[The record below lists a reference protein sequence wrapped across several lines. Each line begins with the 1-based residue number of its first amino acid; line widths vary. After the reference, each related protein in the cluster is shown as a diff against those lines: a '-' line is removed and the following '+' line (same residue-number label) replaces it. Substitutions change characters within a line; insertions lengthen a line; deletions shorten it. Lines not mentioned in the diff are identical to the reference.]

1 DLAQERTAS
10 SALTNRIHE
19 LEARE
24 AELVRQLEEQ
34 KSLCKVSRA
43 EVERR
48 AAEVDQLVEERQAL
62 VARIEDIEAT
72 AGSAAAQGVIGSPT
86 QMSIVQRSEQ
96 SLVAGRGDSDLS
108 RSRVTPGTL
117 AFYPN
122 NLSSYLTLSL
132 DGMRVEYDCDT
143 AAKDEAMCGVVMTDR
158 PLPYDTSFG

>member
-1 DLAQERTAS
+1 M
-10 SALTNRIHE
+10 I
-19 LEARE
+19 
-24 AELVRQLEEQ
+24 
-34 KSLCKVSRA
+34 
-43 EVERR
+43 
-48 AAEVDQLVEERQAL
+48 
-62 VARIEDIEAT
+62 
-72 AGSAAAQGVIGSPT
+72 
-86 QMSIVQRSEQ
+86 
-96 SLVAGRGDSDLS
+96 